1 MDSMS
6 PQERMAL
13 VLQKLEDE
21 MNPGW
26 MVGPFLVI
34 MEAEMPNDPDGIA
47 YHVFRK
53 GSPATQLGLVDYLSS
68 NVHEHVLYNK
78 DE

>member
-1 MDSMS
+1 MDDMS
-6 PQERMAL
+6 PQERMAR
-13 VLQKLEDE
+13 VLQQLEDE
-21 MNPGW
+21 MNPGQL
-26 MVGPFLVI
+26 VGPFLVI
-34 MEAEMPNDPDGIA
+34 MEVEMPNDPNGIA

-68 NVHEHVLYNK
+68 NVHEHVLFSK